1 MTEEDDDTWRTIGRL
16 MTSAALTVLMVLF
29 GLASLTGIWIW
40 SLLI

>member
-1 MTEEDDDTWRTIGRL
+1 MTEEDDDTWRTVGRL
-16 MTSAALTVLMVLF
+16 MIGAALAVLLVFF